1 MYLTKND
8 RLLQIAKKMNIQS
21 VDDMLAGIGYGATTV
36 NSIMGKL
43 IAFHK
48 KDLQEITPPDI
59 SQMLE
64 KIKPKNPKKKS
75 NQGILVDGEDG
86 FLVHLA
92 KCCNPIPGDQII
104 GYITRGKGVSVHR
117 ADCPNVLREGND
129 MMRIIDVSWDI
140 STDQMSYPVTIELGC
155 YDRQGILTEILSR
168 ISDAKINIDNVISRS
183 IPSNKTAVISITFHT
198 KNTARTEQLMN
209 TLRRV
214 KDVYSVRRT
223 LSSSKE

>member
-1 MYLTKND
+1 MHSIKGFAGNHAAGHQPDAGKN
-8 RLLQIAKKMNIQS
+8 Q
-21 VDDMLAGIGYGATTV
+21 T
-36 NSIMGKL
+36 
-43 IAFHK
+43 
-48 KDLQEITPPDI
+48 
-59 SQMLE
+59 E
-64 KIKPKNPKKKS
+64 KSEEKS

-198 KNTARTEQLMN
+198 KIRRAR
-209 TLRRV
+209 
-214 KDVYSVRRT
+214 
-223 LSSSKE
+223 SSL